1 MRRKARQCGRRDN
14 EWERDGEEEDGN
26 KGQYGDDHIVCTAQR
41 TPGDTQQGLDDD
53 HQDRGLDADERR
65 LDDRDLAE
73 IGIQDAQAED
83 DEGARQ
89 HEEKSGGKPAER
101 AVQPP
106 ADIGRKLH
114 GLWPRQQHAE
124 VQAMQEAVLGD
135 PPPLVDEN
143 AVHQRDLP
151 RRSAEGQHPDLRPD
165 GEGLSQGWSW
175 LMFRSSPW
183 RLTA

>member
-14 EWERDGEEEDGN
+14 EWERDCEEEDGN

-53 HQDRGLDADERR
+53 HQDGGLDADERR

-89 HEEKSGGKPAER
+89 HEEKSGGKSAER

-124 VQAMQEAVLGD
+124 VQPMQEAVLGD
-135 PPPLVDEN
+135 PPPLVDEH

-151 RRSAEGQHPDLRPD
+151 RRSAERQHPDLRPD
-165 GEGLSQGWSW
+165 GEGLLEGRSW
-175 LMFRSSPW
+175 
-183 RLTA
+183 